1 MFEWYWSLLFLIV
14 VVHFR
19 YSIFSIFLH
28 RCLTHGSLKP
38 TTKFEKF
45 CRFILW
51 LTACNCQGNWI
62 QEFVAVHR
70 YHHKH
75 SDSDTDLHSPHR
87 LTLRE
92 LYSTSKRF
100 WLSNLEIKVYAWDVV
115 TPKDWMQKN
124 VYNQYKYL
132 GIILLSL
139 IFLLFFGP
147 VGFAISL
154 SYLYV
159 QYNFGDTFVFDY
171 ANHKLGFNYVKNQGE
186 DKSKILF
193 PIGFLFGGEELHT
206 NHHNNPRSP
215 KFSQRWFEFD
225 AGWMWTKIFMW
236 LGFIKI
242 PLDRIK

>member
-1 MFEWYWSLLFLIV
+1 MFAWYWSLLFLALFL
-14 VVHFR
+14 HFR
-19 YSIFSIFLH
+19 YSIFTIFLH
-28 RCLTHGSLKP
+28 RGKTHGCFEFTP
-38 TTKFEKF
+38 KFEQF
-45 CRFILW
+45 CKFILW
-51 LTACNCQGNWI
+51 LGAWRCYGNWI
-62 QEFVAVHR
+62 QEFVAIHR

-75 SDSDTDLHSPHR
+75 SDSNTDLHSPYH

-92 LYSTSKRF
+92 LYQDRIFLSK
-100 WLSNLEIKVYAWDVV
+100 LETKVYAWDVV

-124 VYNQYKYL
+124 IYNQYKYF
-132 GIILLSL
+132 GIILLSM

-147 VGFAISL
+147 IGFAIAL
-154 SYLYV
+154 SYLYL
-159 QYNFGDTFVFDY
+159 QYNFVETFIFDY
-171 ANHKLGFNYVKNQGE
+171 ANHKWGFSYVGNQGE

-236 LGFIKI
+236 LGLVK
-242 PLDRIK
+242 LQSTKLK